1 MRFEK
6 YDDHLALGRG
16 DLPLEEVVLALHD
29 IRFNGPMI
37 LEVKDIG
44 ELGTSLQLLKE
55 LSHT

>member
-1 MRFEK
+1 
-6 YDDHLALGRG
+6 
-16 DLPLEEVVLALHD
+16 VVLALHD

-44 ELGTSLQLLKE
+44 ELGTSLQLLIE